1 MKTKT
6 LVIIALAFAAGG
18 TCPSD
23 VNNDGTVGINDF
35 LAVLADW
42 GPCSAPTVVDISA
55 DASPPAGHVL
65 VVRAWSNGY
74 LEFREQLPTPW
85 MPVPEDTGASG
96 TSVVGITTAFIDFSS
111 RFRRYYVYVQWDNG
125 ETRRVLY
132 DTLVGWS
139 SWETF
144 E

>member
-1 MKTKT
+1 MKTTTK
-6 LVIIALAFAAGG
+6 LMLIAMLALAAGG

-35 LAVLADW
+35 LQLLGDW
-42 GPCSAPTVVDISA
+42 GPCPAPTVVDISA
-55 DASPPAGHVL
+55 DGHVPKDPL
-65 VVRAWSNGY
+65 VVRAWSNGF
-74 LEFREQLPTPW
+74 LEFRQQLPMPW

-96 TSVVGITTAFIDFSS
+96 TSVVGIATVNFDFS
-111 RFRRYYVYVQWDNG
+111 RNYQVYVQWNNG
-125 ETRRVLY
+125 ETRRALY
-132 DTLVGWS
+132 HTRNGWS